1 MTEYI
6 IRNFEGKEK
15 CVIADSLIL
24 DMARFQ
30 ARLYHEYHYM
40 EENKEGVYNYITKG
54 DETVIPL
61 GNIKL
66 IGEISYFDVVNG
78 ELEIIYDAREEGKE

>member
-1 MTEYI
+1 MNEYI

-15 CVIADSLIL
+15 CIIADSVIL

-40 EENKEGVYNYITKG
+40 EENKEGVYKYVSKAQEI
-54 DETVIPL
+54 EIPL
-61 GNIKL
+61 GNVKM
-66 IGEISYFDVVNG
+66 IGQISYLDVVNG
-78 ELEIIYDAREEGKE
+78 ELKIIYDAREDR